1 MKILITGFDPF
12 GNETVNPSFEAV
24 KRIKIYDEETE
35 LIIKEIPTVFK
46 KSLKILESI
55 IEEYKPDVVICT
67 GQAGGSYKIAIERIG
82 INVADAV
89 IPDNDGDQPI
99 DEKICED
106 GENAYFSNLPIKAV
120 VEELRKNNIPAS
132 VSNTAGTYVCNNLL
146 YGVLYLIHKKYPSMR
161 GGFVHVPYLP
171 EQVIDKSNT
180 PSMSLDVITRALK
193 IIVKTVSVTKKD
205 IKAIGGKIY

>member
-1 MKILITGFDPF
+1 MKILVTGFDPF

-24 KRIKIYDEETE
+24 KRIKIHDEETE

-82 INVADAV
+82 INVADAR

-99 DEKICED
+99 DEKICDD

-120 VEELRKNNIPAS
+120 VKELRKNNIPAT

-146 YGVLYLIHKKYPSMR
+146 YGVLYLINKKYPNMR

-180 PSMSLDVITRALK
+180 PSMSLDLITRALE
-193 IIVKTVSVTKKD
+193 IIVKTVTVTKED
-205 IKAIGGKIY
+205 IRAIGGKIY